1 MHVGPHLTHFHTCVV
16 YYSTRRVI
24 TTHCKGWKLGQL
36 DGFSVSE
43 LMWSTIICLTVSM
56 LLEPTNS
63 EAHQSQRQLVYQ
75 TPYFLGTVVDC
86 TQADSCKK
94 NTSYLQKPFL
104 FTHQQLCYCILR
116 DLGHWA

>member
-1 MHVGPHLTHFHTCVV
+1 MWALILLTFILVW

-94 NTSYLQKPFL
+94 KHLTYKSHFYLLTNNFVIV
-104 FTHQQLCYCILR
+104 F
-116 DLGHWA
+116 